1 MTQTAL
7 VCPNHRLSHYAQATK
22 SSCWGFCMT
31 EIVRGECLCLHSC
44 ASNPVVQQM
53 CNVGVVSQCLV
64 STATDGNNRN
74 NNSIQNTFLR
84 IWPPKYPRGQNDP
97 AWAARCDWR
106 FLKWTCERA
115 AELICL
121 HLHHHFSSSV
131 GGSLHP
137 LTRFLCCVPYIDAFQ
152 DNAFGFSLD

>member
-53 CNVGVVSQCLV
+53 CNVGVVSLCLV

-97 AWAARCDWR
+97 AWAAREGSWADMPSSPPPF
-106 FLKWTCERA
+106 FLVSRWESPPSDT
-115 AELICL
+115 L
-121 HLHHHFSSSV
+121 
-131 GGSLHP
+131 SL
-137 LTRFLCCVPYIDAFQ
+137 LRTVRVAFQ